1 MKFNKIDD
9 ITDISISSSFMYRST
24 QGRVA
29 TSRSI
34 ARINAVW
41 RYNEGTSVSIS
52 WANVRKDWW
61 RVVIVTKSSFL
72 TLLVLITLSVVV
84 FQSLVRTVA
93 KLLSYQE
100 KISKSIWKIIAL
112 HISYRVLSK
121 MLVAVLRY
129 IFLLLNNLNLLFKN
143 IFIFPFFFFFCLD

>member
-24 QGRVA
+24 QGRVV

-84 FQSLVRTVA
+84 FQSLVRIVA

-143 IFIFPFFFFFCLD
+143 IFIFPFFFFFV

>member
-24 QGRVA
+24 QERVA
-29 TSRSI
+29 TSLST
-34 ARINAVW
+34 ARISAVW
-41 RYNEGTSVSIS
+41 RYNEGTSVNIS

-84 FQSLVRTVA
+84 FQSLVRIVA

-100 KISKSIWKIIAL
+100 KISKSIWKIIVL

-129 IFLLLNNLNLLFKN
+129 VFLLNNLNYLKTFLYLR
-143 IFIFPFFFFFCLD
+143 FFFV

>member
-24 QGRVA
+24 QERVA
-29 TSRSI
+29 TSLST
-34 ARINAVW
+34 ARISAVW
-41 RYNEGTSVSIS
+41 RYNEGTSVNIS

-84 FQSLVRTVA
+84 FQSLVRIVA

-100 KISKSIWKIIAL
+100 KISKSIWKIIVL

-129 IFLLLNNLNLLFKN
+129 VFLLLNNLNYLKTFLYLC
-143 IFIFPFFFFFCLD
+143 FFFV